1 MSKILTAIVIIGLLA
16 GNFFFYFKSKSKEP
30 APKPMATTLPSSNPN
45 AAPPSSPVNYLAA
58 AYEMSTEVNKV
69 RNNLRALKA
78 YAAVNKCNTNFAFIA
93 DMRISILKKRF
104 FVCDL
109 RTEKIIDTAFVA
121 HGIGSETFRGELTFS
136 NIPDSRSTSLGK
148 YKIGNS
154 YVGDFGFSY
163 RLHGLDS
170 TNNNAFRRAIV
181 LHAHSSVPDRETNFP
196 ICLSY
201 GCPMVSKNFMQ
212 VLKGYISKQGKTPML
227 LSIIY

>member
-1 MSKILTAIVIIGLLA
+1 MSKIFTALVIFCLLA
-16 GNFFFYFKSKSKEP
+16 GNIYFYLKSKSKDIV
-30 APKPMATTLPSSNPN
+30 PKPMSSSLPSSNPS
-45 AAPPSSPVNYLAA
+45 APTPNPINYLSP
-58 AYEMSTEVNKV
+58 AYEISSEINKV
-69 RNNLRALKA
+69 RNNLRELKI
-78 YAAVNKCNTNFAFIA
+78 YAAMNKCNTNYAFIA

-109 RTEKIIDTAFVA
+109 KTEKILDTAFVA

-136 NIPDSRSTSLGK
+136 NVPDSRSTSLGK

-154 YVGDFGFSY
+154 YNGDFGFSY

-170 TNNNAFRRAIV
+170 TNNNALRRAIV
-181 LHAHSSVPDRETNFP
+181 LHAHNSVPDRETNFP

-201 GCPMVSKNFMQ
+201 GCPMVSRNFLQ
-212 VLKGYISKQGKTPML
+212 VLKGYIAKQGKTPIL